1 MEKIQCTIIKSG
13 RCDEY
18 GRPLTVAQKYT
29 GTLDYVRQL
38 YTSGYATVND
48 VAVFDDDS
56 TPQDSRVAT
65 VSKGR
70 IPVEAE
76 LDAVTGWISLLIGG
90 QSLGVGGT
98 YTWATKPLPSALT
111 GQIYISDIGV
121 GGSYWYSDGS
131 KWRPVGGRVT
141 LKNTLTDV
149 TNATVQ
155 KVVLDYATLPAGL
168 VSDGDVL
175 AVSFVKERTGGTSD
189 TDTTDLCVGT
199 VAATPGTS
207 VGLNTAVLA
216 TTQIQFAA
224 NWSVRRETPT
234 TVRPTSMTG
243 STGVGGGVNANVVA
257 TIPNMDT
264 QTTYLQLTSDLTNAA
279 GEVVHL
285 RGFTVTLVCGS

>member
-76 LDAVTGWISLLIGG
+76 LDAVTGGISLLIGG

-141 LKNTLTDV
+141 LKNTLVDV
-149 TNATVQ
+149 TNNGAA
-155 KVVLDYATLPAGL
+155 KVVMDYATIPAGL
-168 VSDGDVL
+168 VADGDL
-175 AVSFVKERTGGTSD
+175 LTVSCIKERTGGVTD
-189 TDTTDLCVGT
+189 TDTTDLCIGT
-199 VAATPGTS
+199 TATAPGTT
-207 VGLNTAVLA
+207 VGLGTGVLA

-224 NWSVRRETPT
+224 NWSVRKESPT
-234 TVRPTSMTG
+234 AVRPTAMTG
-243 STGVGGGVNANVVA
+243 STGVGGATSANATA
-257 TIPNMDT
+257 TVPNMDT
-264 QTTYLQLTSDLTNAA
+264 QPTYLQITSDLTNAA